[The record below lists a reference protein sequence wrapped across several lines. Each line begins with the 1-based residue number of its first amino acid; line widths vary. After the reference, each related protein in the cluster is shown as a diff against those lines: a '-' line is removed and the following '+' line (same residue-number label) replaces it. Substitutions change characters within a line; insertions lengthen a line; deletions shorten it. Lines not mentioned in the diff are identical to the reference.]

1 MKKMLEKLDKDMISA
16 MKNHQKEEL
25 AVIREIK
32 AGMKQAHIDQ
42 KRELDEELLIE
53 VVSRGVKTRKESIK
67 EFEKGNRQDLVD
79 KTLGEIEIL
88 NRYLP
93 EQLTKEELEQLIDQ
107 VFSEVNPTSNKDM
120 GKIMGKLT
128 PLVKGKTDMKEVSGI
143 IQEKL
148 KQL

>member
-1 MKKMLEKLDKDMISA
+1 MKMIENLDKDMISA
-16 MKNHQKEEL
+16 MKNHEKEEL

-42 KRELDEELLIE
+42 KRELDEDLLIE
-53 VVSRGVKTRKESIK
+53 VVSRGIKTRKESIK
-67 EFEKGNRQDLVD
+67 DFEKGNRQDLID

-93 EQLTKEELEQLIDQ
+93 KQLTKEELDQVIDQ
-107 VFSEVNPTSNKDM
+107 AFQEVNPTSNKDM

-128 PLVKGKTDMKEVSGI
+128 PLVKGKADMKEVSSL